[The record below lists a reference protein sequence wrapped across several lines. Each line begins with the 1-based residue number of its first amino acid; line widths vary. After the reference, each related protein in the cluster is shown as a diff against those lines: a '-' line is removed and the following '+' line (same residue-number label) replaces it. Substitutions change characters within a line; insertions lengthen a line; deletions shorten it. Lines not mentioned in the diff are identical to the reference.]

1 MFKAA
6 LLRYDGFPSIVNL
19 RAEEGPTDK
28 HLAQNLRVDVENWSD
43 WEGANL
49 VKPLRVFGGG
59 HTDLT
64 TVEWE
69 LRFNMAVRGVRS
81 NPDTPQRWD
90 SYAQDLSSKYI
101 AASQWVE
108 LDLPLSK
115 ILDQSGNYHGS
126 VPAETKPYPLM
137 VYQNI
142 NAMALTEAGLK
153 EYIDDITTWAED
165 YLRPKGCYLDL
176 EALARVA
183 MRM

>member
-1 MFKAA
+1 M
-6 LLRYDGFPSIVNL
+6 

-28 HLAQNLRVDVENWSD
+28 HLAQNLQEDVENWSD

-81 NPDTPQRWD
+81 NPNTPQRWD

-126 VPAETKPYPLM
+126 VPAETKTLPPDGLSKHKCP
-137 VYQNI
+137 
-142 NAMALTEAGLK
+142 EAGLK
-153 EYIDDITTWAED
+153 EYIDDITTWADD
-165 YLRPKGCYLDL
+165 YLRPKGCYLDF

-183 MRM
+183 MRI